1 MTSRTTRADSQ
12 QAEAVVGVPDVGRWL
27 LMHRGVT
34 ASPACHDWYSCTDRV
49 LATMGAR
56 AERQAATDASAGC
69 GEEENFYWDPLQGII
84 MDAQAYAEAHPGV
97 LAHRLGE
104 KQLLLHVWTDVL
116 QTAMVAHQRRG
127 DSDAVAHCFHQLLA
141 VDLADPG
148 WAVVLQS

>member
-1 MTSRTTRADSQ
+1 MTSHSKLADSQ

-27 LMHRGVT
+27 LMLRGAPVHLACVT
-34 ASPACHDWYSCTDRV
+34 GVICTGRSWQPWAPELSV
-49 LATMGAR
+49 EMCL
-56 AERQAATDASAGC
+56 DASAGC
-69 GEEENFYWDPLQGII
+69 GEKENLYWDPLQGTI
-84 MDAQAYAEAHPGV
+84 MDAQAYAEVHPGV